1 MSETEIRAVLDEL
14 AAAHAA
20 RDAERIWAVFAPGA
34 VSYTLAPPLQQ
45 GPDTAYGTVEGLQK
59 WLAGFAGPVE
69 IGYRDL
75 EVVHAGDVAFVHGLR
90 SMTATP
96 VGSDQPFTLW
106 MRATYGLRRSED
118 GWTIVH
124 EHEST
129 PFYMDGS
136 FRAAV
141 DLEPV

>member
-1 MSETEIRAVLDEL
+1 MSENEIRAVLEEL

-20 RDAERIWAVFAPGA
+20 RDAERIMASSTPDAVAF
-34 VSYTLAPPLQQ
+34 TLAPPLQQ

-59 WLAGFAGPVE
+59 WLAGFDGP
-69 IGYRDL
+69 IAIAYRD
-75 EVVHAGDVAFVHGLR
+75 VVVVADGDVAFVHALR
-90 SMTATP
+90 QMTATP
-96 VGSDQPFTLW
+96 AGAPESFTLW
-106 MRATYGLRRSED
+106 MRATYGLRRID
-118 GWTIVH
+118 GRWAIVH

-141 DLEPV
+141 DLEP